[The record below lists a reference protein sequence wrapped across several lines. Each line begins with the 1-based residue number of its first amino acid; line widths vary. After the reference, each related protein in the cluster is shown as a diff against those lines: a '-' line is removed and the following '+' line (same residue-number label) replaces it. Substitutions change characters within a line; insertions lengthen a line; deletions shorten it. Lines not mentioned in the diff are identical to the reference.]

1 MPQAYR
7 GQGTAVKIGDGGSPE
22 SFTTIPGAKDITLF
36 GFTADTIDVTSQDST
51 GNYKEYLPSTKDSGS
66 VSFDMFFTGDA
77 TQGFATGLFDD
88 YENQTLRNFQA
99 VLTSGD
105 TGTFAAYVTSFS
117 LSAPVADA
125 LTASVELKVTGPV
138 TWS

>member
-7 GQGTAVKIGDGGSPE
+7 GQGTLVKIGDGGSPE

-36 GFTADTIDVTSQDST
+36 GFTSDTIDVTSQDST

-66 VSFDMFFTGDA
+66 VTFDMFFTGDA
-77 TQGFATGLFDD
+77 TQGFSTGLFND
-88 YENQTLRNFQA
+88 YEDQTLRNFQ
-99 VLTSGD
+99 VTLTSGD
-105 TGTFAAYVTSFS
+105 VGSFAAYVTSFS
-117 LSAPVADA
+117 MSAPIGDA

-138 TWS
+138 TWA